1 MFFKAEFKV
10 SFEEASSFPPS
21 FCLSLTIRWR
31 IKEIKRS
38 WRTVV
43 IPIAISASPCLPIEK
58 LIHGL
63 GSPSAPLHWQSQ
75 IAFSRLPLCA
85 EAFPSANFESW
96 HFSSCRVSVTDSTS
110 LSAVQSYWAGWNL
123 RHTNRLAGWS
133 FCLYGAW
140 QVCECS

>member
-10 SFEEASSFPPS
+10 SFEEASSFPLN
-21 FCLSLTIRWR
+21 FYVSLTIRWR

-43 IPIAISASPCLPIEK
+43 IPIAISASPCLPTEK

-63 GSPSAPLHWQSQ
+63 GSPSAPLHWQSH

-85 EAFPSANFESW
+85 EAFPSTNFESW
-96 HFSSCRVSVTDSTS
+96 HFSSGRVSVTDSAS
-110 LSAVQSYWAGWNL
+110 LSAVPSCWAGWNL
-123 RHTNRLAGWS
+123 KHTNRLAGWS

-140 QVCECS
+140 QVCERS